1 MFEDRIF
8 IPELIKDDVVFSKDS
23 DYHKRKQKEKK
34 NPIFKRIKN
43 RKNFSDNNGKLG
55 RRYS

>member
-1 MFEDRIF
+1 MHGMFM
-8 IPELIKDDVVFSKDS
+8 PELIEDEDVIFSKDS
-23 DYHKRKQKEKK
+23 SYIKQKNKEKK

>member
-1 MFEDRIF
+1 MHKIF
-8 IPELIKDDVVFSKDS
+8 IPKLIEDKDVIFSKES
-23 DYHKRKQKEKK
+23 SYIKQKNKEKK

-43 RKNFSDNNGKLG
+43 RKNFSGNNGKLG

>member
-1 MFEDRIF
+1 MHGIF
-8 IPELIKDDVVFSKDS
+8 MPELIEDEDVIFSKDS
-23 DYHKRKQKEKK
+23 NYIKQKNKEKK

-43 RKNFSDNNGKLG
+43 RKNFSDNNSKLG